1 MFDNPTQAA
10 ILALF
15 AANAVIL
22 AAMAFAFLAAWLGRR
37 QERYWVS
44 WIVANLVLVASMV
57 CFTLLPV
64 DRSGILLAFANSL
77 LVLGLGFRWR
87 AAREFG
93 GRSAPLR
100 TVFFPAFLTLSLY
113 PAPALVDHGL
123 RFLLVNGTFAAWSIA
138 ITYEFLRDRGD
149 RLPSR
154 YGLIVAYGMLAVAFT
169 VRAGQG
175 IVFGAPIAGALPDD
189 IILLLGVF
197 AGLFHAVGSGA
208 FALSIAY
215 ERSARVLREAAL
227 RDPLTGLYN
236 RRAFERRLQQHM
248 AADEPF
254 AVVFLDVDRFKAVND
269 RYGHAAGDTALCA
282 CAETMLRT
290 LRPSDFVARIGGEE
304 FAAILPDLSSQDA
317 YDVVERVRGAVEAQ
331 EIVSHGSRFS
341 ITLSGGMTHSTHRLD
356 DIAKLMRAADAGLYR
371 AKQAGRNRIE
381 LAA

>member
-64 DRSGILLAFANSL
+64 DRSGILLALANSL

-138 ITYEFLRDRGD
+138 ITYEFC
-149 RLPSR
+149 
-154 YGLIVAYGMLAVAFT
+154 A
-169 VRAGQG
+169 
-175 IVFGAPIAGALPDD
+175 IAAIGC
-189 IILLLGVF
+189 
-197 AGLFHAVGSGA
+197 
-208 FALSIAY
+208 
-215 ERSARVLREAAL
+215 
-227 RDPLTGLYN
+227 
-236 RRAFERRLQQHM
+236 RRAM
-248 AADEPF
+248 
-254 AVVFLDVDRFKAVND
+254 
-269 RYGHAAGDTALCA
+269 G
-282 CAETMLRT
+282 
-290 LRPSDFVARIGGEE
+290 
-304 FAAILPDLSSQDA
+304 
-317 YDVVERVRGAVEAQ
+317 
-331 EIVSHGSRFS
+331 
-341 ITLSGGMTHSTHRLD
+341 
-356 DIAKLMRAADAGLYR
+356 
-371 AKQAGRNRIE
+371 
-381 LAA
+381 